1 MVKSGLCI
9 ISIRLLNF
17 KYNCLLSRILG
28 NCVNLE
34 VVKVLN
40 RQRIRIKVE
49 VVHLQNKGLQMSE
62 YLLYV

>member
-9 ISIRLLNF
+9 ISIRLLNL

-34 VVKVLN
+34 VVKALN